1 MNNRQIVASLNEIA
15 NLLDNNGLYKEAS
28 DITKVMVKVS
38 QQLGLSG
45 MTELEQMNQI
55 PNWIANAMVE
65 SRNKN
70 EQFNKDGS
78 KTENAGWT
86 YITNF
91 KNKIY
96 PNVYKKL
103 NEEFAKQV
111 ALNQAYDQ
119 KQKKT
124 KFPEKSYIGPDPTI
138 DPFLEQALA
147 VHAQGGDGWTKLN
160 ELIRT
165 NPTINQN
172 EERTIKLKRKFYYA
186 VQNPNRLPK
195 Q

>member
-38 QQLGLSG
+38 QLRGYYSN
-45 MTELEQMNQI
+45 MSELEQMNQI
-55 PNWIANAMVE
+55 PNWIANAMVT
-65 SRNKN
+65 SRNTN
-70 EQFNKDGS
+70 EQFNLDGS
-78 KTENAGWT
+78 KTQNAGWR
-86 YITNF
+86 YIRSLQG
-91 KNKIY
+91 KIY
-96 PNVYKKL
+96 PEVYEKL

-111 ALNQAYDQ
+111 ASNQAYDQ
-119 KQKKT
+119 RQKKT
-124 KFPEKSYIGPDPTI
+124 KFPETSYIGPDEII

-147 VHAQGGDGWTKLN
+147 VHAEGGDGWTKLN

-165 NPTINQN
+165 NPVLNQN
-172 EERTIKLKRKFYYA
+172 EERTINLKRKFYYA

-195 Q
+195 

>member
-1 MNNRQIVASLNEIA
+1 MNNKQIIASLNEIA

-38 QQLGLSG
+38 QQRGLSG

-55 PNWIANAMVE
+55 PNWIARAMVE
-65 SRNKN
+65 SRDKN
-70 EQFNKDGS
+70 EQFNLDGS

-91 KNKIY
+91 ENKIY

-103 NEEFAKQV
+103 KEEFAKQV
-111 ALNQAYDQ
+111 ASNQAYDQ
-119 KQKKT
+119 RQKKT
-124 KFPEKSYIGPDPTI
+124 KFPEKSYIGPDPLI

-147 VHAQGGDGWTKLN
+147 VHAKGGDGWTKLN

-165 NPTINQN
+165 NPVLNQN
-172 EERTIKLKRKFYYA
+172 EERTINLKRKFYYA

>member
-15 NLLDNNGLYKEAS
+15 NTLDNNGLYKEAS

-38 QQLGLSG
+38 QLGYSN
-45 MTELEQMNQI
+45 MSELEQMNRI
-55 PNWIANAMVE
+55 PTWIANAMVE
-65 SRNKN
+65 SRTKN
-70 EQFNKDGS
+70 EQFNVDGS
-78 KTENAGWT
+78 RTENAGWT
-86 YITNF
+86 YITNL
-91 KNKIY
+91 KNKIH
-96 PNVYKKL
+96 PEVYKKL
-103 NEEFAKQV
+103 SEEFAKQV
-111 ALNQAYDQ
+111 ASNQAYDQ
-119 KQKKT
+119 RQKKT
-124 KFPEKSYIGPDPTI
+124 KFPETSNIGPDQII

-165 NPTINQN
+165 NPVLNQN

-195 Q
+195 